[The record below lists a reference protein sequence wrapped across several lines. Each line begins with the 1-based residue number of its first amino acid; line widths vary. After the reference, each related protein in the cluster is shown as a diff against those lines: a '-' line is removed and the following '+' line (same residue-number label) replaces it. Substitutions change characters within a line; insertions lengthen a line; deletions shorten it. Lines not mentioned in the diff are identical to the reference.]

1 MKQRNIIA
9 AVFLVVIGLGY
20 AYMTANLETREIK
33 DFSEP
38 SFFPW
43 IITTIFLVLSVSLLA
58 QGLLSEHNG
67 ADSSLWDSPGRA
79 VFALISFLI
88 YLLVL
93 PVLGF
98 LVPSIPFFGLL
109 MWLYG
114 ERRIPFIVIGAVGI
128 PVMLFFLFRNI
139 FRIILPSGVLESLF

>member
-9 AVFLVVIGLGY
+9 AVFLIVIGLGY
-20 AYMTANLETREIK
+20 AYMTANLPTRNIK

-43 IITTIFLVLSVSLLA
+43 IITTILLVLSVSLLL
-58 QGLLSEHNG
+58 QGLRTEHKG
-67 ADSSLWDSPGRA
+67 AVTSIWESPGRA
-79 VFALISFLI
+79 VFALVSFLI
-88 YLLVL
+88 YLALL
-93 PVLGF
+93 PRLGF

-114 ERRIPFIVIGAVGI
+114 ERRIPFIVIGSVGI
-128 PVMLFFLFRNI
+128 PVMLFFLFRNV
-139 FRIILPSGVLESLF
+139 FRIILPGGVLEAIF